1 MSVQGPK
8 VELTHSP
15 SSSSCLPHS
24 QAARPQPQ
32 GEEKDACDK
41 PPPSSLNTKGG
52 RGPRHGVW
60 EQPGLGRQGARPH
73 THKANSMSSSF
84 SWVFFLGAMPGGGPG
99 GPSVEGLER
108 LGKRSATL
116 ARSSRNL
123 SNSRATRGR
132 LGLGSEARAG
142 ERWAGPGSTTFTGD
156 PLGLLHVSPLT
167 RQKERG

>member
-1 MSVQGPK
+1 MSAQGPE
-8 VELTHSP
+8 VELTHFP
-15 SSSSCLPHS
+15 SSSICLPHS

-32 GEEKDACDK
+32 GEEKDLCDK

-52 RGPRHGVW
+52 TGPRNGVW
-60 EQPGLGRQGARPH
+60 EQPGLGQQGTRPH

-84 SWVFFLGAMPGGGPG
+84 SWVFFLRAVPGGGPG

-132 LGLGSEARAG
+132 LGLGSEAGAG
-142 ERWAGPGSTTFTGD
+142 EGGQGQGLLPSLVT
-156 PLGLLHVSPLT
+156 PLGSSTSFP
-167 RQKERG
+167 